1 MKRARTLVVAAT
13 LLVVAPSIASGTLKG
28 FPNPPAMVRGEQSSP
43 ASHAS
48 IASGGR
54 SSSKDSASDRHHQRP
69 SADNAPEP
77 PAGDRDRDRI
87 VRMQAALR
95 EIIQNGILRR
105 MRVGVRVIEAKTG
118 RLFYS
123 ARDATLMDP
132 ASNQKV
138 LATTTALMRLG
149 ADWRFRT
156 ELTGLKPTPDGT
168 IVGDVYLRG
177 NGDPTFRSGDLD
189 ALANALVRRG
199 VRTIAGAV
207 VADPRRI
214 GADEAIADAE
224 GSDEEPVDATEDTPP
239 GKLSPR
245 VPLVVNHGLM
255 LIRVRPGAE
264 PGAHAEVST
273 TPADPSFVIHNGA
286 VTKAKSRSRVTVR
299 LSVNGSR
306 IQIDVAGRVAAQH
319 GGIVFRRRV
328 PHQALYAASLMRA
341 SLQSAGIT
349 VRDDARVAPTPTQ
362 KAGHVLPLLALHES
376 APLGILLRKINK
388 DSDND
393 YAERVLEA
401 AGAEVYGGA
410 PTGDKGVRL
419 LREVIGELGLP
430 PGSYVPKNG
439 SGLGHANR
447 ITADAMST
455 LLRTLYLD
463 PRVGPEI
470 LQSLSVGGVDGT
482 TRNRF
487 KGTIAAE
494 RVRAKTGTLHGKSCL
509 SGLVGDGSDVLAFSI
524 LVEGIRGRRLAEVR
538 GAQVGCVN
546 AMMRYVFEAS
556 EGVTRPLDIARAA
569 GTTDL
574 ETGGA
579 SEGEEEI
586 TTPALPLGTAAQ
598 SHEDPIDA
606 YLRKQRDNAAAPAA
620 AAPAAPIPVVP
631 PPPAFRIPPHG
642 IW

>member
-1 MKRARTLVVAAT
+1 LVLIIGGAALLAVASRGA
-13 LLVVAPSIASGTLKG
+13 ASS
-28 FPNPPAMVRGEQSSP
+28 A
-43 ASHAS
+43 
-48 IASGGR
+48 R
-54 SSSKDSASDRHHQRP
+54 SSSKDAASEHRHHRHRAP
-69 SADNAPEP
+69 ADNAPEP
-77 PAGDRDRDRI
+77 AADDRDRDRI

-95 EIIQNGILRR
+95 EIVHNGVLGRLRVG
-105 MRVGVRVIEAKTG
+105 MRVVEARTG

-123 ARDATLMDP
+123 QRDATLMDP

-149 ADWRFRT
+149 AAWRFRT
-156 ELTGLKPTPDGT
+156 ELTGLTPTPDGT

-189 ALANALVRRG
+189 ALAAALVRRG

-214 GADEAIADAE
+214 GADESTADVEAP
-224 GSDEEPVDATEDTPP
+224 GDGGKAPVDATEDMPP

-264 PGAHAEVST
+264 PGAPAEVST
-273 TPADPSFVIHNGA
+273 TPADPSFAIHNGA
-286 VTKAKSRSRVTVR
+286 VTKARRRSHVTVR

-306 IQIDVAGRVAAQH
+306 IQIDVAGRVSAER
-319 GGIVFRRRV
+319 GGMVFRRRV
-328 PHQALYAASLMRA
+328 PHQALYAAALMRA
-341 SLQSAGIT
+341 SLHSAGIT
-349 VRDDARVAPTPTQ
+349 VRDDARVEPTPAQ
-362 KAGHVLPLLALHES
+362 KSGRALPLLALHES
-376 APLGILLRKINK
+376 APLGILMRKINK

-410 PTGDKGVRL
+410 PTAEKGVRL

-430 PGSYVPKNG
+430 PSSYVPRNG

-447 ITADAMST
+447 ITADAMSA

-524 LVEGIRGRRLAEVR
+524 LVEGIRGRHLAEVR

-546 AMMRYVFEAS
+546 AMMRYVYESADGPRPIEVARSGPAS
-556 EGVTRPLDIARAA
+556 
-569 GTTDL
+569 DL

-579 SEGEEEI
+579 SEGEEEVA
-586 TTPALPLGTAAQ
+586 TTPHPVGTAAQ

-606 YLRKQRDNAAAPAA
+606 FLRKQRDATAPTAPAPA
-620 AAPAAPIPVVP
+620 TVPAAPAAP
-631 PPPAFRIPPHG
+631 ALRIPPHG
-642 IW
+642 LW

>member
-1 MKRARTLVVAAT
+1 MRGCPAA
-13 LLVVAPSIASGTLKG
+13 L
-28 FPNPPAMVRGEQSSP
+28 SP
-43 ASHAS
+43 ARPRCWPLSPLTAAS
-48 IASGGR
+48 SSR
-54 SSSKDSASDRHHQRP
+54 SSSKDGASEHHHHRAA
-69 SADNAPEP
+69 ADNAPEP
-77 PAGDRDRDRI
+77 PADDRDRDRI

-95 EIIQNGILRR
+95 EIIQNGVLGGRASACTWSRR
-105 MRVGVRVIEAKTG
+105 GTG

-123 ARDATLMDP
+123 QRDATLMDP

-156 ELTGLKPTPDGT
+156 ELSGLTPTADGT

-189 ALANALVRRG
+189 AMAGALARRG

-214 GADEAIADAE
+214 GADEPIADAE
-224 GSDEEPVDATEDTPP
+224 GADGEPVDATEDTPP

-264 PGAHAEVST
+264 PGTPAEVST

-286 VTKAKSRSRVTVR
+286 VTKAHRRSRVTVR

-306 IQIDVAGRVAAQH
+306 IQIDVAGRVSAER

-328 PHQALYAASLMRA
+328 PHQALYAAALMRA
-341 SLQSAGIT
+341 SLQAAGIT
-349 VRDDARVAPTPTQ
+349 VRDDARVAPTPPQ
-362 KAGHVLPLLALHES
+362 KSGRALPLLAVHES

-430 PGSYVPKNG
+430 PGSYVPRNG

-447 ITADAMST
+447 ITADAMSA

-524 LVEGIRGRRLAEVR
+524 LVEGIRGRKLAEVR

-546 AMMRYVFEAS
+546 AMMRYVYEAA
-556 EGVTRPLDIARAA
+556 EGATRPIDLARQVA
-569 GTTDL
+569 TDY

-579 SEGEEEI
+579 SEGEEEVV
-586 TTPALPLGTAAQ
+586 TAPPPPGTAAQ
-598 SHEDPIDA
+598 THEDPIDSF
-606 YLRKQRDNAAAPAA
+606 LRKQRDNAAP
-620 AAPAAPIPVVP
+620 AAPAPPIPAPP
-631 PPPAFRIPPHG
+631 PPPALRIPRRG